1 MSVTSLDYL
10 TPNEQ
15 AAITEYVARI
25 RGHFRNRVLAAMLFG
40 SKARGDADSESDI
53 DLLVLVDVESSEFRS
68 QLWRI
73 ASDVSLEYDV
83 VLSPRVFGQERWDE
97 TRRIRLPL
105 YRAIVAD
112 GVPLTPERG
121 PA

>member
-1 MSVTSLDYL
+1 MTMPSLDYL
-10 TPNEQ
+10 TPTEQ
-15 AAITEYVARI
+15 EAITEYIARI
-25 RGHFRNRVLAAMLFG
+25 RVRFRNRVLAAMLFG
-40 SKARGDADSESDI
+40 SKARGDADPESDI

-83 VLSPRVFGQERWDE
+83 VLSPRVSGQERWDE

-112 GVPLTPERG
+112 GVPLTPERV

>member
-1 MSVTSLDYL
+1 MSTPSLDYL
-10 TPNEQ
+10 TPTEQ
-15 AAITEYVARI
+15 EAITEYVARI
-25 RGHFRNRVLAAMLFG
+25 RGHFRKRVLAVMLFG
-40 SKARGDADSESDI
+40 SKARGDADLESDI

-112 GVPLTPERG
+112 GIPLTPERV